1 MTENLQKILNDIKF
15 DKRLVDWYMRRGQLT
30 KEDLKKHL
38 ETLPDLAAEVSR
50 FELDEDSNGSAES
63 TLN

>member
-38 ETLPDLAAEVSR
+38 ETLPDLSSEVSR